1 MTHRTQ
7 RKPSVCFLEAVLL
20 GQLAKDWFSRHR
32 RRLGWF
38 GADDE
43 TVSLGKLHRWTVIYH
58 DISYVYLM
66 YILCISYVY
75 LMYILCISYVYL
87 TYILRISYVYLTY
100 ILRISYVYLM
110 YILCI
115 SYVYLMYILCI
126 SYVYLMYILCISYV
140 YLMYIL
146 CISYVYLMYIL
157 CISYVYLL
165 YILCISYVYL
175 MYILC
180 ISYVYLMYILC
191 ISYVLDYLNFLNIEY
206 LHIAGSRW
214 WIYGA
219 EEFTRKKNGELGH
232 REKPNFSTNDGIL
245 FPKLDDLV
253 FEKITSCVSFGT
265 QLGQF
270 HSLLARFIVN

>member
-43 TVSLGKLHRWTVIYH
+43 RVSLGKLHRWTVIYH
-58 DISYVYLM
+58 D
-66 YILCISYVY
+66 
-75 LMYILCISYVYL
+75 
-87 TYILRISYVYLTY
+87 
-100 ILRISYVYLM
+100 ISYVYLM

-146 CISYVYLMYIL
+146 CIRLSKLFKYWISTYRWLLLVNLWRRRVHQKKTWGIGASWKTEFQHKWWDFVSKIGWFGIWKNNEL
-157 CISYVYLL
+157 CIFWYPTGPVPL
-165 YILCISYVYL
+165 
-175 MYILC
+175 
-180 ISYVYLMYILC
+180 
-191 ISYVLDYLNFLNIEY
+191 
-206 LHIAGSRW
+206 IAGPIYSELSGSRNHHSNTIRIPWLFPRPGPPMVRLEELSQTLGFSKEKDFHLQSIPQLGEICKW
-214 WIYGA
+214 WI
-219 EEFTRKKNGELGH
+219 L
-232 REKPNFSTNDGIL
+232 L
-245 FPKLDDLV
+245 FPWLKSMISVEL
-253 FEKITSCVSFGT
+253 
-265 QLGQF
+265 LGMTWT
-270 HSLLARFIVN
+270 HPK